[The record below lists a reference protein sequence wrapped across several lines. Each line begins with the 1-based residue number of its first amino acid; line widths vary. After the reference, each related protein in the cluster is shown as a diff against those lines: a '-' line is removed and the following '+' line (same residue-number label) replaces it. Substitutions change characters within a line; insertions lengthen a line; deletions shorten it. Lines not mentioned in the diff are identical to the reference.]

1 MIQHRSGHVGVF
13 NTLALERLGVNEE
26 TPCPPGGRMER
37 ALTGKLTGYMEEN
50 AFLELQKRV
59 PLPDTEDL
67 LAAYDKAQRSYASYG
82 VATVQEDDAG
92 PAHPLYRQLLE
103 RDLLWLDV
111 VGYAD
116 ADGQA
121 AEAFSGHIRA
131 YSGHFKLGG
140 IRYFWTARL
149 RDAPPGCAPLSGR
162 RTPGPGLPG
171 PHRPAGV

>member
-1 MIQHRSGHVGVF
+1 
-13 NTLALERLGVNEE
+13 
-26 TPCPPGGRMER
+26 
-37 ALTGKLTGYMEEN
+37 MEEN
-50 AFLELQKRV
+50 AFLQLQKRV

-82 VATVQEDDAG
+82 VATVQEGMMPDQLI
-92 PAHPLYRQLLE
+92 PLYRQLLE

-140 IRYFWTARL
+140 YKIFLDGSPQGRTAW
-149 RDAPPGCAPLSGR
+149 DAHPLSGR